1 MNHIPRNLDARSNMD
16 SPVPIATHTHT
27 HIYIYIYMFAYMF
40 VIEEGES
47 CHINSFEEVGI
58 MR

>member
-1 MNHIPRNLDARSNMD
+1 MNHIPRNLDVRSNMD
-16 SPVPIATHTHT
+16 SPVPIA
-27 HIYIYIYMFAYMF
+27 IYIYIYMFAYMF